1 MPRVPLT
8 YEAVIERA
16 AELADEGGLASVS
29 LSAVAR
35 SLAVQTPSL
44 YGHVKD
50 LAAMRDGV
58 SILALKELDARSG
71 DAIAGRGREDALRA
85 ICDAYRSYAFSHP
98 GRWEA
103 LQRRTGE
110 DVDRSDAAARS
121 GRTVAAVLR
130 GYAIRE
136 SDRVHATRL
145 IGAFLNG
152 FVNLEQ
158 VGAFSHSEP
167 DVTASWDAAL
177 GRVHLLLENWG
188 SEAAETAQEKRP

>member
-1 MPRVPLT
+1 MPRTPLT

-16 AELADEGGLASVS
+16 ADLADEGGLTSVS

-35 SLAVQTPSL
+35 SLSVQTPSL

-58 SILALKELDARSG
+58 SILALRELDARSG

-85 ICDAYRSYAFSHP
+85 ICDAYRSYASSHP

-103 LQRRTGE
+103 LQRRLGE
-110 DVDRSDAAARS
+110 TVARSDAAARS
-121 GRTVAAVLR
+121 GRTMAAVLR
-130 GYAIRE
+130 GYGIRE

-152 FVNLEQ
+152 FVNLEHI
-158 VGAFSHSEP
+158 GAFSHSEP
-167 DVTASWDAAL
+167 DVTASWDEL
-177 GRVHLLLENWG
+177 VGRVHLLLESWG
-188 SEAAETAQEKRP
+188 RGPEEAAQEDRL